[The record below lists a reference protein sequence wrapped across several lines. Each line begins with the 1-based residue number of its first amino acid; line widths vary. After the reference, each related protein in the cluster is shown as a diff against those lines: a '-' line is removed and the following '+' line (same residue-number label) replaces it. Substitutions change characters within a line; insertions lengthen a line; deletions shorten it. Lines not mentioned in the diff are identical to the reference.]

1 MIPYN
6 NIAVFTGPQTINI
19 ESKQV
24 PDIPPDYVRIKYL
37 YCGICGGDY
46 STFLGRRADYPVSL
60 GHEFVGEIIAYGE
73 NVHDFYHGQI
83 IISDF
88 NFRCGKCTFCRRGQS
103 HLCVQND
110 IGLFSNR
117 GFANY
122 GVIHTNYLTAI
133 SPPAYLPRACLME
146 PLSCV
151 IHACESAHVES
162 GMRILLCGG
171 GSLGMLFCFYLCRIL
186 GNISIDVCESVET
199 RMHLLESRFP
209 VAEYHNDRRSEY
221 DLIIDCSNTVNGLMF
236 SLSHTPVGGNI
247 CVLSHLY
254 GLDTSFVYE
263 QICKKELNCM
273 FPLRNGSHKNLTSA
287 VEYINRFWDNGDD
300 TLLLIYKSISQAF
313 RAKALSPSCKQI
325 INCQHLL
332 P

>member
-24 PDIPPDYVRIKYL
+24 PDILPDYVRIKYL

-46 STFLGRRADYPVSL
+46 STFLGRRSDYPVSL
-60 GHEFVGEIIAYGE
+60 GHEFVGEIIACGE

-110 IGLFSNR
+110 IELFSNR

-171 GSLGMLFCFYLCRIL
+171 GSLGMLFCFYLSRIL

-209 VAEYHNDRRSEY
+209 VAKYHNDRKSEY
-221 DLIIDCSNTVNGLMF
+221 DLIIDCSNTVSGLMF

-300 TLLLIYKSISQAF
+300 TLLLIYKSISEAF

>member
-1 MIPYN
+1 MIPHN
-6 NIAVFTGPQTINI
+6 NIAVFTAPYTINI

-46 STFLGRRADYPVSL
+46 STFLGRRACYPISL
-60 GHEFVGEIIAYGE
+60 GHEFVGEIIDCNE
-73 NVHDFYHGQI
+73 NVHNFHCGQI

-88 NFRCGKCTFCRRGQS
+88 NYRCGECIFCRKNQS
-103 HLCVQND
+103 HLCVQNN
-110 IGLFSNR
+110 IELFSNR
-117 GFANY
+117 GFANFA
-122 GVIHTNYLTAI
+122 VIHTNYLTAI
-133 SPPAYLPRACLME
+133 SPPTYLPRACLME

-151 IHACESAHVES
+151 IHACESAHAKR

-171 GSLGMLFCFYLCRIL
+171 GSLGMLFCFYLSRVL

-209 VAEYHNDRRSEY
+209 VARYQDDRKSEY
-221 DLIIDCSNTVNGLMF
+221 DLIIDCSNTVSGLMF
-236 SLSHTPVGGNI
+236 SLSHTPIGGNI

-263 QICKKELNCM
+263 QICKKELNCT
-273 FPLRNGSHKNLTSA
+273 FPLRNGPQKNLKA
-287 VEYINRFWDNGDD
+287 AIEYINHFWDSGDD
-300 TLLLIYKSISQAF
+300 TLLSIYKSISQAF
-313 RAKALSPSCKQI
+313 HTKAAAASCKQI
-325 INCQHLL
+325 INCQHLS